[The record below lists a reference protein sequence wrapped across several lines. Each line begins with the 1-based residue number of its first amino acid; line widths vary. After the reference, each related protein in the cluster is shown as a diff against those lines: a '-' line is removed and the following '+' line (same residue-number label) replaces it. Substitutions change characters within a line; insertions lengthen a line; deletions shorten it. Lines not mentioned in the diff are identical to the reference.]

1 MATLQKSKI
10 LDAKARAFAED
21 LEGQLGEA
29 IAGVIERN
37 LGRVDSMVEQFGK
50 PAVGMVFKLYPI
62 AVLLGGTLF
71 RVFQPMVSGCDQN
84 EESWDVDEEL

>member
-1 MATLQKSKI
+1 MAAPQEGKV

-50 PAVGMVFKLYPI
+50 PVVGIPDTIPI
-62 AVLLGGTLF
+62 Y
-71 RVFQPMVSGCDQN
+71 D
-84 EESWDVDEEL
+84 